1 MLTLIDYISYLKENN
16 LSAERQTVAL
26 WRKLVYP
33 FTLIVMMTI
42 AAPIGFMQTRRG
54 GVGAK
59 VFIGILIGVAFF
71 MVNQLALNV
80 GILGGWPAWLTALGP
95 NMIALMLGLA
105 ALIGMEY
112 RQELSRLFS
121 RGTRGN
127 TEGV

>member
-80 GILGGWPAWLTALGP
+80 GILGGWPALLTALGP